1 MFERVG
7 QATLLAIHVQTSA
20 KGLVNFIPA
29 VAYHFC
35 LSLPAAFMQPGA
47 STSADLRTAYSQAQ
61 RQMCILSYV
70 LGLFGVAMNQ
80 QQQYSTKVL
89 FVTLTL
95 RNLVKGCM
103 NTSQR

>member
-7 QATLLAIHVQTSA
+7 QATLLAIHVQRSA

-35 LSLPAAFMQPGA
+35 LSLPAAFMQPRA

-70 LGLFGVAMNQ
+70 LGLIGVAMN
-80 QQQYSTKVL
+80 QQYSTKVL